1 MNTRS
6 VVVAVASVLALSAVS
21 AQASVVLRCGGGTV
35 QTDGFI
41 INAQGEVVFAENSI
55 ACNVQQTGLP
65 NPLALTIVDPA
76 AGTTINVGDAAQNVQ
91 FFANIANY
99 TAGVDVCRVT
109 VQPPAPAASWPPIT
123 LAPVAGVATA
133 NLEFAQGLVGGTYN
147 LQLSCERVSNNQQVL
162 VPSVSRQLTVISTVQ
177 PTQCSNFPIPA
188 VFQPVIQENFTTA
201 YTPAN
206 PSFPLDPLPGTGGF
220 GVQPNQATNF
230 RYWGLSNR
238 ILNSQLDRAE
248 LKTWRF
254 RPPANTRMQ
263 IKKGNTGTA
272 KIAAS
277 VSECPGQFTNL
288 PTACRQ
294 LQGTIFWSTIPS
306 DANNGWCVLDP
317 AKDYYLSAAAIDLD
331 QLLINGLYVPS
342 ESCAGSPCN
351 VENLYQVQNVVQ

>member
-6 VVVAVASVLALSAVS
+6 VVVAAVSVLALSAVS

-65 NPLALTIVDPA
+65 NPLALSITEPL
-76 AGTTINVGDAAQNVQ
+76 AGASINVGDAAQNVQ
-91 FFANIANY
+91 FVASITNY
-99 TAGVDVCRVT
+99 TAGVDVCAVT
-109 VQPPAPAASWPPIT
+109 VQPPAPAAAWPAQVLT
-123 LAPVAGVATA
+123 PVAGVAIA
-133 NLEFAQGLVGGTYN
+133 NLEFAQGLVSGSYN
-147 LQLSCERVSNNQQVL
+147 LQLSCDRTSNNQQVL
-162 VPSVSRQLTVISTVQ
+162 VPSISRPLTVISTTQ
-177 PTQCSNFPIPA
+177 PTQCSTFPIPA
-188 VFQPVIQENFTTA
+188 IFQPVIQENFTTA
-201 YTPAN
+201 YAPAN
-206 PSFPLDPLPGTGGF
+206 PNFPLDPVPGSGGF

-238 ILNSQLDRAE
+238 IVNNQLDRAE

-277 VSECPGQFTNL
+277 LSECPGQFTNL

-294 LQGTIFWSTIPS
+294 LQGTIFWSTIAS
-306 DANNGWCVLDP
+306 DAGNGWCVLDP
-317 AKDYYLSAAAIDLD
+317 NKDYFLSAAAIDLD
-331 QLLINGLYVPS
+331 QLLLNGQYVPS